1 MNTPITKCLYAKTDE
16 YTIVKFTQDSMT
28 TFSTESE
35 VVGDSIIS
43 IYDEQ
48 NKNVK
53 WNVEQYGFSATL
65 YDTEGFEWH
74 VFTDAQM
81 LI

>member
-1 MNTPITKCLYAKTDE
+1 MNTPITKCLFAKTDE

-65 YDTEGFEWH
+65 YDKNGFEWQ